1 MPQSRRFDVVSPGI
15 YAYVSFGVS
24 SWKFYPQYLLAPP
37 SQRVASEPG
46 KYSPRK
52 SPPTSP
58 VMMPRNRPSEQSAER
73 GQASGTANTLG
84 LDPVLIWLARA
95 SVGDRNRGS
104 EEVQEL
110 VNLTTGIRSLS
121 ASENIIPT

>member
-1 MPQSRRFDVVSPGI
+1 
-15 YAYVSFGVS
+15 
-24 SWKFYPQYLLAPP
+24 
-37 SQRVASEPG
+37 
-46 KYSPRK
+46 
-52 SPPTSP
+52 
-58 VMMPRNRPSEQSAER
+58 MMPRIDQPSKVLNEAKPVALR
-73 GQASGTANTLG
+73 TLWA
-84 LDPVLIWLARA
+84 LTRPVLIWLARA